1 MMRLWWPGCLAN
13 RQPSVTP
20 RLQAA
25 SCTSAAWAPAAASK
39 AGPEQPWTQRVCP
52 EPLCLLTTGISMSH
66 TIQEKGTRTSW
77 LGQEKLSH
85 QSLNTYK
92 KTAHYID
99 ILSLGT
105 PLLGECSEPITQPLK
120 LERQGRGQLQTLPE
134 SPPPSFLFQ
143 HSVYNA
149 VPEMRGHNGIGDM
162 AWPWEPALPREKER
176 QGAAVWSSG

>member
-1 MMRLWWPGCLAN
+1 MMGLWWPGCLAN
-13 RQPSVTP
+13 SQPTVTP

-25 SCTSAAWAPAAASK
+25 SCTSAAWAPAAPSE

-66 TIQEKGTRTSW
+66 TIQKKVTRTSW

-105 PLLGECSEPITQPLK
+105 PLLGECSEPIMQPLK
-120 LERQGRGQLQTLPE
+120 LKRQGRGNYRTCPKAPL
-134 SPPPSFLFQ
+134 PSFVFQ
-143 HSVYNA
+143 HSVRTA
-149 VPEMRGHNGIGDM
+149 VPGILGHTEYTRHGVTLRTST
-162 AWPWEPALPREKER
+162 A
-176 QGAAVWSSG
+176 